1 MQAIQNTGFARS
13 LKVALLVGVASV
25 IAAGCGSD
33 SSSNPASIDTS
44 VDVVT
49 PRIVVTNAILGAV
62 VAEAVG
68 SDAVKVII
76 PNGKDPHDYEPSAQ
90 DVAEMMNADLIVETG
105 LAYDVGLDKTI
116 DTARD
121 QGVVVFTAAD
131 YVSLKDLEGDVVADH
146 EEEGHDEHGDHGE
159 EGHDEHGDHGE
170 EGHDEHGDHGEEGA
184 DPHFLSDPETMKQ
197 MVPALISALE
207 EVTGSDLTATEEA
220 VTLMFE
226 QTHADVLS
234 VMSSLGDVPCTLV
247 TGHESLRY
255 FADRYE
261 CEIVGAIIPG
271 GSSTAEATA
280 GALAEL
286 REKAEEAQV
295 RAIFV
300 DEGTPAKVANQIAS
314 EVGVEVYEL
323 SSHTVSDGGGYKA
336 YVVAIAEVIV
346 NGLSAE

>member
-1 MQAIQNTGFARS
+1 
-13 LKVALLVGVASV
+13 
-25 IAAGCGSD
+25 
-33 SSSNPASIDTS
+33 
-44 VDVVT
+44 VT

-146 EEEGHDEHGDHGE
+146 E
-159 EGHDEHGDHGE
+159 E

-300 DEGTPAKVANQIAS
+300 DEGTPTKVANQIAS

-323 SSHTVSDGGGYKA
+323 SSHTVPDGGGYKA

-346 NGLSAE
+346 NGLTAE

>member
-1 MQAIQNTGFARS
+1 MQAVQNTGFAKS
-13 LKVALLVGVASV
+13 LKVAILVGVVAL
-25 IAAGCGSD
+25 IAAGCGS
-33 SSSNPASIDTS
+33 SSSSDEAPVDTS
-44 VDVVT
+44 TEVGKI
-49 PRIVVTNAILGAV
+49 RIVATNAILGAV

-121 QGVVVFTAAD
+121 QGVVVFTVAD

-146 EEEGHDEHGDHGE
+146 DEEEHAEHGDHGK
-159 EGHDEHGDHGE
+159 
-170 EGHDEHGDHGEEGA
+170 EGA

-197 MVPALISALE
+197 MVPALIAALE
-207 EVTGSDLTATEEA
+207 EATGSDLAATEQA
-220 VTLMFE
+220 ITLMFE
-226 QTHADVLS
+226 QTHTDVMS

-255 FADRYE
+255 FADRYQ
-261 CEIVGAIIPG
+261 CEIIGAIIPG

-300 DEGTPAKVANQIAS
+300 DEGTPTKVANQIAS

-346 NGLSAE
+346 NGLTAE

>member
-159 EGHDEHGDHGE
+159 EG
-170 EGHDEHGDHGEEGA
+170 A

-300 DEGTPAKVANQIAS
+300 DEGTPTKVANQIAS

-323 SSHTVSDGGGYKA
+323 SSHTVPDGGGYKA

-346 NGLSAE
+346 NGLTAE

>member
-1 MQAIQNTGFARS
+1 MQAVQNTGFAKS
-13 LKVALLVGVASV
+13 LKVAILVGVAAL
-25 IAAGCGSD
+25 IAAGCGS
-33 SSSNPASIDTS
+33 SSSSDEAPVDTS
-44 VDVVT
+44 TEVGKI
-49 PRIVVTNAILGAV
+49 RIVATNAILGAV

-121 QGVVVFTAAD
+121 QGVVVFTVAD

-146 EEEGHDEHGDHGE
+146 GEEEHAEHGDHGKE
-159 EGHDEHGDHGE
+159 S
-170 EGHDEHGDHGEEGA
+170 A

-197 MVPALISALE
+197 MVPALIAALE
-207 EVTGSDLTATEEA
+207 EATGSDLAATEQA
-220 VTLMFE
+220 ITLMFE
-226 QTHADVLS
+226 QTHTDVMS

-255 FADRYE
+255 FADRYQ
-261 CEIVGAIIPG
+261 CEIIGAIIPG

-300 DEGTPAKVANQIAS
+300 DEGTPTKVANQIAS

-346 NGLSAE
+346 NGLTAE

>member
-1 MQAIQNTGFARS
+1 MQAVQNTGFAKS
-13 LKVALLVGVASV
+13 LKVAILVGVAAL
-25 IAAGCGSD
+25 IAAGCGS
-33 SSSNPASIDTS
+33 SSSSDEAPVDTS
-44 VDVVT
+44 TEVGKI
-49 PRIVVTNAILGAV
+49 RIVATNAILGAV

-121 QGVVVFTAAD
+121 QGVVVFTVAD

-146 EEEGHDEHGDHGE
+146 DEEEHAEHGDHGK
-159 EGHDEHGDHGE
+159 
-170 EGHDEHGDHGEEGA
+170 EGA

-197 MVPALISALE
+197 MVPALIAALE
-207 EVTGSDLTATEEA
+207 EATGSGLAATEQA
-220 VTLMFE
+220 ITLMFE
-226 QTHADVLS
+226 QTHTDVMS

-255 FADRYE
+255 FADRYQ
-261 CEIVGAIIPG
+261 CEIIGAIIPG

-300 DEGTPAKVANQIAS
+300 DEGTPTKVANQIAS

-346 NGLSAE
+346 NGLTAE